1 MGGGDNPTSGSKSPR
16 SLAGVQW
23 QPQQQSGLISPQ
35 RCSVGHSGGRG
46 GQRGYPSHQH
56 RIAAVLHSSGCC
68 LLLGFRKH
76 RRTPRKRKPKPS
88 SSPAPQS
95 QPSRQPT
102 RRPSRPFQQCWRTS
116 LQLCQWTSS
125 RRQPRQWS
133 CWSNLLISPF
143 FRSPEKDGLFCQP
156 QQRLRIRPRTRPHCR
171 PAGLAAA
178 KDSPPAA
185 ASRGPLSHR
194 GDSTTG
200 KHLRTKP
207 RLLKSMAVLVIDLNS
222 FDTYNPF
229 NDLFDQ

>member
-1 MGGGDNPTSGSKSPR
+1 MGGGDNPTSGSREIRR

-46 GQRGYPSHQH
+46 GQRGYRHH
-56 RIAAVLHSSGCC
+56 RIAPAAVLPPGI
-68 LLLGFRKH
+68 LGFH
-76 RRTPRKRKPKPS
+76 WPRKRKPKPS

-95 QPSRQPT
+95 QRSPSRQT
-102 RRPSRPFQQCWRTS
+102 RRSSRPFQQCWRTS

-125 RRQPRQWS
+125 RRQLRGWS
-133 CWSNLLISPF
+133 NCCNLLISPF

-156 QQRLRIRPRTRPHCR
+156 QQRLRIRPRTRAHCR

-178 KDSPPAA
+178 KDSPTAA

-200 KHLRTKP
+200 MKSQKVNLRTKSK
-207 RLLKSMAVLVIDLNS
+207 LLNS
-222 FDTYNPF
+222 IAD
-229 NDLFDQ
+229 